1 MISTID
7 RISSSINQHQQPTS
21 IINRMASSTDWHHQL
36 TSFPIWQGSSTNWPH
51 QPTSIINRPVSITIP
66 ISTIWLAEIVEVKQ
80 QYINVGVQ
88 LHLKVIDDSLPKQ
101 GKANQGKGL
110 FCTSSRTNEVPFIAH
125 ELVQHLPTAQ
135 CSFSKHEHDSP
146 TRGDREVR
154 CQCWCQSVDDA
165 SQLMMLVGWFMM
177 PVGWWCRSVNDAG
190 QLMMHVS
197 WWCRLVGYA
206 GWLKMMFSW
215 WCWSFNDASQL
226 MMVVWWCWSVDK
238 HS

>member
-1 MISTID
+1 MVF
-7 RISSSINQHQQPTS
+7 
-21 IINRMASSTDWHHQL
+21 
-36 TSFPIWQGSSTNWPH
+36 SFY
-51 QPTSIINRPVSITIP
+51 RVSMTIP
-66 ISTIWLAEIVEVKQ
+66 NSTLWLAEIVKGKQ

-154 CQCWCQSVDDA
+154 GQCWCQSVDDA
-165 SQLMMLVGWFMM
+165 SQLIMLVGLWCLW
-177 PVGWWCRSVNDAG
+177 VGWWCRSVDDAC
-190 QLMMHVS
+190 QLMM
-197 WWCRLVGYA
+197 LA
-206 GWLKMMFSW
+206 GWI
-215 WCWSFNDASQL
+215 CWLVEDDVQL
-226 MMVVWWCWSVDK
+226 MMLII
-238 HS
+238 

>member
-1 MISTID
+1 M
-7 RISSSINQHQQPTS
+7 
-21 IINRMASSTDWHHQL
+21 
-36 TSFPIWQGSSTNWPH
+36 
-51 QPTSIINRPVSITIP
+51 TIP
-66 ISTIWLAEIVEVKQ
+66 NSTLWLAEIVKGKQ

-154 CQCWCQSVDDA
+154 GQFWCQSVDDCA
-165 SQLMMLVGWFMM
+165 FGKEKGLFYRGLFVTMCYHLKNNWYTSRWYWRSFFYILFDSIISSRGQPPYKCKIEIHLELIDCSVDDAGWFMM
-177 PVGWWCRSVNDAG
+177 PVVWWCRSVDDAR

-197 WWCRLVGYA
+197 WWYWLVE
-206 GWLKMMFSW
+206 
-215 WCWSFNDASQL
+215 DDVQL
-226 MMVVWWCWSVDK
+226 MMLII
-238 HS
+238 